1 MSKRHEPNS
10 VKIEES
16 VKLALEEDI
25 GIGDITG
32 ELIDPLQTQSAILL
46 CREESILCGSKWFEA
61 SFKIIDPNVNIIW
74 DKEEGSLI
82 EADTEVATIEG
93 NSKCMVASERTGLN
107 FLQMMSGIAY
117 KTYCYQKKLEG
128 SNTKLLDTRKT
139 LPGLRYEQKYSVV
152 IGGGQNHRMGLYDAA
167 LVKENHITSSGSI
180 TKAVETLRDKEVKII
195 EIEVENLEELREAI
209 DSGADIA
216 MLDNFKHTDLVA
228 AAEIAAN
235 KIRLEVSGNIDV
247 DALSSIK
254 ELNIDYISSGD
265 LTKNISAT
273 DYSLIFKP
281 ID

>member
-1 MSKRHEPNS
+1 MSKRHLPNL

-46 CREESILCGSKWFEA
+46 CREKSILCGSKWFEA
-61 SFKIIDPNVNIIW
+61 SFKIVDPNANILWNI
-74 DKEEGSLI
+74 EEGALI
-82 EADTEVATIEG
+82 EANTEVATIEG
-93 NSKCMVASERTGLN
+93 NAKCMVASERTGLN

-117 KTYCYQKKLEG
+117 KTYCYRKKLEG
-128 SNTKLLDTRKT
+128 SKTKLFDTRKT

-167 LVKENHITSSGSI
+167 LVKENHIASSGSI
-180 TKAVETLRDKEVKII
+180 KKAVETLRNNEVKNI
-195 EIEVENLEELREAI
+195 EVEVENLDELREAI

-216 MLDNFKHTDLVA
+216 MLDNFEQKDLVA
-228 AAEIAAN
+228 AVEIATN
-235 KIRLEVSGNIDV
+235 KIKLEVSGNIDV
-247 DALSSIK
+247 YALSTIK
-254 ELNIDYISSGD
+254 ELDIDYISSGD

-273 DYSLIFKP
+273 DYSLIFKS

>member
-32 ELIDPLQTQSAILL
+32 ELIDPLQTQSATLL

-74 DKEEGSLI
+74 NKEEGSLI
-82 EADTEVATIEG
+82 EADTKVATIQG

-216 MLDNFKHTDLVA
+216 MLDNFNHTDLVA
-228 AAEIAAN
+228 ATEIAAN
-235 KIRLEVSGNIDV
+235 KIRLEVSGNIDF

-254 ELNIDYISSGD
+254 KLDIDYISSGD

>member
-1 MSKRHEPNS
+1 MSERHEPNS

-32 ELIDPLQTQSAILL
+32 ELIDPSQTQSAILL

-61 SFKIIDPNVNIIW
+61 SFKIIDPNANILWNI
-74 DKEEGSLI
+74 EEGALI
-82 EADTEVATIEG
+82 EANTEVANIEG

-117 KTYCYQKKLEG
+117 KTYCYNKKLEG
-128 SNTKLLDTRKT
+128 SNTTLLDTRKT
-139 LPGLRYEQKYSVV
+139 LPGLSYEQKYSVV

-167 LVKENHITSSGSI
+167 LVKENHIASSGSI
-180 TKAVETLRDKEVKII
+180 KKAVETLRNNEVKII
-195 EIEVENLEELREAI
+195 EVEVENLDELREAI

-216 MLDNFKHTDLVA
+216 MLDNFKQRDIVA
-228 AAEIAAN
+228 AVEIAAN
-235 KIRLEVSGNIDV
+235 KIKLEVSGNIDV
-247 DALSSIK
+247 YTLSAIK
-254 ELNIDYISSGD
+254 ELDIDYISSGD

-273 DYSLIFKP
+273 DYSLKFKS

>member
-10 VKIEES
+10 IKIEES

-61 SFKIIDPNVNIIW
+61 AFKIIDPNVNIFW
-74 DKEEGSLI
+74 NVEEGALI
-82 EADTEVATIEG
+82 KANTEVATIEG

-117 KTYCYQKKLEG
+117 KTYCFSKKLEG

-152 IGGGQNHRMGLYDAA
+152 IGGGHNHRMGLYDAA
-167 LVKENHITSSGSI
+167 LVKENHIASSGSI
-180 TKAVETLRDKEVKII
+180 KKAVKILRNNEVKTI
-195 EIEVENLEELREAI
+195 EVEVENLDELREAI

-216 MLDNFKHTDLVA
+216 MLDNFKRKDLVA
-228 AAEIAAN
+228 AIEIAAN
-235 KIRLEVSGNIDV
+235 KIKLEVSGNIDV
-247 DALSSIK
+247 YALSAIK
-254 ELNIDYISSGD
+254 ELDIDYISSGD
-265 LTKNISAT
+265 LTKNITAT
-273 DYSLIFKP
+273 DYSLIFKS

>member
-1 MSKRHEPNS
+1 MSKRHEPNL

-46 CREESILCGSKWFEA
+46 CREKSILCGSKWFEA
-61 SFKIIDPNVNIIW
+61 SFKIVDPNANIIW
-74 DKEEGSLI
+74 NIEEGALI
-82 EADTEVATIEG
+82 EANTEVATIEG
-93 NSKCMVASERTGLN
+93 NAKCMVASERTGLN

-117 KTYCYQKKLEG
+117 KTYCYNKKLEG

-167 LVKENHITSSGSI
+167 LVKENHIASSGSI
-180 TKAVETLRDKEVKII
+180 KKAVETLRNNEVKII
-195 EIEVENLEELREAI
+195 EVEVENLDELREAI

-216 MLDNFKHTDLVA
+216 MLDNFKQKDLVA
-228 AAEIAAN
+228 AVEIAAN
-235 KIRLEVSGNIDV
+235 KIKLEVSGNIDV
-247 DALSSIK
+247 YALSTIK
-254 ELNIDYISSGD
+254 ELDIDYISSGD

-273 DYSLIFKP
+273 DYSLIFKS

>member
-1 MSKRHEPNS
+1 MSKRHVPNS
-10 VKIEES
+10 IKIEES

-46 CREESILCGSKWFEA
+46 CREKSILCGSKWFEA
-61 SFKIIDPNVNIIW
+61 SFKIVDPNANILWNI
-74 DKEEGSLI
+74 EEGALI
-82 EADTEVATIEG
+82 EANTEVATIEG
-93 NSKCMVASERTGLN
+93 NAKCMVASERTGLN

-117 KTYCYQKKLEG
+117 KTYCYRKKLEG
-128 SNTKLLDTRKT
+128 SKTKLLDTRKT

-167 LVKENHITSSGSI
+167 LVKENHIASSGSI
-180 TKAVETLRDKEVKII
+180 KKAVETLRNNEVKNI
-195 EIEVENLEELREAI
+195 EVEVENLDELREAI

-216 MLDNFKHTDLVA
+216 MLDNFEQKDLVA
-228 AAEIAAN
+228 AVEIATN
-235 KIRLEVSGNIDV
+235 KIKLEVSGNIDV
-247 DALSSIK
+247 YALSTIK
-254 ELNIDYISSGD
+254 ELDIDYISSGD

-273 DYSLIFKP
+273 DYSLIFKS

>member
-1 MSKRHEPNS
+1 MSKRYEPNL

-46 CREESILCGSKWFEA
+46 CREKSILCGSKWFEA
-61 SFKIIDPNVNIIW
+61 SFKIVDPNANILWNI
-74 DKEEGSLI
+74 EEGALI
-82 EADTEVATIEG
+82 EANTEVATIEG
-93 NSKCMVASERTGLN
+93 NAKCMVASERTGLN

-117 KTYCYQKKLEG
+117 KTYCYSKKLEG
-128 SNTKLLDTRKT
+128 SKTKLFDTRKT

-167 LVKENHITSSGSI
+167 LVKENHIASSGSI
-180 TKAVETLRDKEVKII
+180 KKAVETLRNNEVKII
-195 EIEVENLEELREAI
+195 EVEVEKLDELREAI

-216 MLDNFKHTDLVA
+216 MLDNFEQKDLVA
-228 AAEIAAN
+228 AVEIATN
-235 KIRLEVSGNIDV
+235 KIKLEVSGNIDV
-247 DALSSIK
+247 YALSTIK
-254 ELNIDYISSGD
+254 ELDIDYISSGD

-273 DYSLIFKP
+273 DYSLIFKS

>member
-10 VKIEES
+10 IKIEES

-82 EADTEVATIEG
+82 KADTEVATIEG

>member
-1 MSKRHEPNS
+1 MSKRHLPNL

-46 CREESILCGSKWFEA
+46 CREKSILCGSKWFEA
-61 SFKIIDPNVNIIW
+61 SFKIVDPNANILWNI
-74 DKEEGSLI
+74 EEGALI
-82 EADTEVATIEG
+82 EANTEVATIEG

-117 KTYCYQKKLEG
+117 KTYCYNKKLEG

-167 LVKENHITSSGSI
+167 LVKENHIASSGSI
-180 TKAVETLRDKEVKII
+180 KKAVETLRNNEVKII
-195 EIEVENLEELREAI
+195 EVEVENLDELREAI

-216 MLDNFKHTDLVA
+216 MLDNFKQKDLVA
-228 AAEIAAN
+228 AVEIAAN
-235 KIRLEVSGNIDV
+235 KIKLEVSGNIDV
-247 DALSSIK
+247 YALSTIK
-254 ELNIDYISSGD
+254 ELDIDYISSGD
-265 LTKNISAT
+265 LTKNITAT
-273 DYSLIFKP
+273 DYSLIFKS

>member
-16 VKLALEEDI
+16 VQLALEEDI

-82 EADTEVATIEG
+82 KADTEVATIEG

-235 KIRLEVSGNIDV
+235 KIRLEVSGNIDL

-254 ELNIDYISSGD
+254 ELDIDYISSGD

>member
-10 VKIEES
+10 IKIEES

-32 ELIDPLQTQSAILL
+32 ELIDPLQIQSAILL

-61 SFKIIDPNVNIIW
+61 SFKIVDPNANILWNI
-74 DKEEGSLI
+74 EEGALI
-82 EADTEVATIEG
+82 EANTEVATIEG
-93 NSKCMVASERTGLN
+93 NAKCMVASERTGLN

-117 KTYCYQKKLEG
+117 KTYCYRKKLEG
-128 SNTKLLDTRKT
+128 SKTKLLDTRKT

-167 LVKENHITSSGSI
+167 LVKENHIASSGSI
-180 TKAVETLRDKEVKII
+180 KKAVETLRNNEVKNI
-195 EIEVENLEELREAI
+195 EVEVENLDELREAI

-216 MLDNFKHTDLVA
+216 MLDNFEQKDLVA
-228 AAEIAAN
+228 AVEIATN
-235 KIRLEVSGNIDV
+235 KIKLEVSGNIDV
-247 DALSSIK
+247 YALSTIK
-254 ELNIDYISSGD
+254 ELDIDYISSGD

-273 DYSLIFKP
+273 DYSLIFKS